1 MLEKS
6 KKTRVMVSSV
16 LVLIALIFDFN
27 NIFPNVSLIMYL
39 ISWIV
44 AGVDILYQAV
54 INLKNK
60 MLMAE
65 HFLMSLATIGAIF
78 IQEYREAALVMV
90 LFQIGELLQDRA
102 VDKSRDSIAELMDIQ
117 APIAYRL
124 VGNKSESIDPD
135 EIEIGD
141 LIEIKPGEKIPVDG
155 KITSGNSLLDV
166 SPLTGESMPKK
177 VNVGDEVLS
186 GSINKD
192 GYFVIEATKI
202 SSDSTAMRI
211 IELVEEATENQAETE
226 NLITRFAKIYT
237 PIVVTLAIIISL
249 VPPLFFGE
257 VFIEWL
263 RRGLTFL
270 VISCPC
276 AFVISVPMSF
286 VLGIGASSK
295 MGILVKGGNIFEKLI
310 DVDTLVVDKTGTITE
325 GNFEVVNDHPHGD
338 VLNKELLSRTYLMEE
353 KSNHPIADAI
363 KRYSNGKEIIDF
375 EFSNI
380 ENVPGRGLKG
390 TMGDEEYI
398 LGNLKYMED
407 YGLLYEASEDR
418 CIEKVATMVHVARIK
433 PDKKYIG
440 HYVIED
446 VIKPN
451 AKYVVSE
458 LHNKGIKKIIMLT
471 GDSQRVAKEVS
482 DKVGIDEYKASL
494 LPDEKLKAVEELS
507 KNSKKKIAYV
517 GDGLND
523 APVLKVSDV
532 GIAMGGIGSDAAIE
546 ASDVVLVNDD
556 LDSILR
562 LFETAKRTV
571 NNAYQNIG
579 ISLGVKILFLTFAAF
594 GKVPMWLAVF
604 ADGGVALVAIINAF
618 RLYFIPKKLMEKYR

>member
-1 MLEKS
+1 MLFRS
-6 KKTRVMVSSV
+6 
-16 LVLIALIFDFN
+16 
-27 NIFPNVSLIMYL
+27 
-39 ISWIV
+39 

-310 DVDTLVVDKTGTITE
+310 DVDTLDRKSVV
-325 GNFEVVNDHPHGD
+325 
-338 VLNKELLSRTYLMEE
+338 
-353 KSNHPIADAI
+353 
-363 KRYSNGKEIIDF
+363 
-375 EFSNI
+375 
-380 ENVPGRGLKG
+380 
-390 TMGDEEYI
+390 
-398 LGNLKYMED
+398 
-407 YGLLYEASEDR
+407 
-418 CIEKVATMVHVARIK
+418 
-433 PDKKYIG
+433 
-440 HYVIED
+440 
-446 VIKPN
+446 
-451 AKYVVSE
+451 
-458 LHNKGIKKIIMLT
+458 
-471 GDSQRVAKEVS
+471 
-482 DKVGIDEYKASL
+482 
-494 LPDEKLKAVEELS
+494 
-507 KNSKKKIAYV
+507 
-517 GDGLND
+517 
-523 APVLKVSDV
+523 
-532 GIAMGGIGSDAAIE
+532 
-546 ASDVVLVNDD
+546 
-556 LDSILR
+556 
-562 LFETAKRTV
+562 
-571 NNAYQNIG
+571 
-579 ISLGVKILFLTFAAF
+579 
-594 GKVPMWLAVF
+594 
-604 ADGGVALVAIINAF
+604 
-618 RLYFIPKKLMEKYR
+618 